1 MVDIKTPRRT
11 PGRLIAGALLAVLI
25 GLTSQYMLALS
36 PLLFLAP
43 VLTAL
48 TYAYAGAAAA
58 LLSCAVQLGV
68 AYASFGAALAA
79 LEFILLV
86 APLAFTLWTLRPGGP
101 PLFDALRRTL
111 PVWLLCAVLT
121 VGMARYLV
129 GMDLA
134 DYLAALVRRELE
146 ALPAGMLDSFL
157 TLFYGGDAPEALNLL
172 TYSLGFLDP
181 AERAR
186 SVASLTEALRNTLAL
201 SVPGTLLT
209 SAALTG
215 LLATALPLRRLVRE
229 GALEALRWTPLN
241 KWRLPASM
249 AVAATVFYVSSLL
262 LFQFAP
268 LSQAQSVAMALQM
281 LAALAFRVQ
290 AVGSLERHL
299 RSMRPGARRLLIALF
314 LLLPLTANL
323 SVLHGMLSSLFSPT
337 DGVVTR
343 YLQKRR
349 ARHGGDD
356 GDTNDDVD
364 GGGPWGGSDDDDGS
378 DGDAD

>member
-11 PGRLIAGALLAVLI
+11 PGRLVAGALLAVLI

-101 PLFDALRRTL
+101 PLFEALRRTL

-121 VGMARYLV
+121 VGLARYLV

-134 DYLAALVRRELE
+134 DYLAALVRGELE

-249 AVAATVFYVSSLL
+249 AVVATVFYVSSLL

-337 DGVVTR
+337 DGAVTR

-356 GDTNDDVD
+356 DTNDDVD

>member
-11 PGRLIAGALLAVLI
+11 PGRLVAGALLAVLI

-121 VGMARYLV
+121 VGLARYLV

-157 TLFYGGDAPEALNLL
+157 TLFYGGDAPDALNLL

-290 AVGSLERHL
+290 AVGSLERRL
-299 RSMRPGARRLLIALF
+299 RSMRPGARRLLIALL

-323 SVLHGMLSSLFSPT
+323 SVLYGMLSSLFSPT
-337 DGVVTR
+337 DGAVTR

-356 GDTNDDVD
+356 DTNDDVD

>member
-101 PLFDALRRTL
+101 PLFDALRCTL

-121 VGMARYLV
+121 VGLARYLV

-134 DYLAALVRRELE
+134 DYLAALVRGELE

-241 KWRLPASM
+241 RWRLPASM

-323 SVLHGMLSSLFSPT
+323 SVLYGMLSSLFSPT
-337 DGVVTR
+337 DGAVTR

-356 GDTNDDVD
+356 DTNDDVD

>member
-121 VGMARYLV
+121 VGLARYLV

-134 DYLAALVRRELE
+134 DYLAALVRGELE

-215 LLATALPLRRLVRE
+215 LLTTALPLRRLVRE

-241 KWRLPASM
+241 RWRLPASM

-290 AVGSLERHL
+290 AVGSLERRL
-299 RSMRPGARRLLIALF
+299 RSMRPGARRLLIALL

-323 SVLHGMLSSLFSPT
+323 SVLYGMLSSLFSPT
-337 DGVVTR
+337 DGAVTR

-356 GDTNDDVD
+356 DTNDDVD

>member
-121 VGMARYLV
+121 VGLARYLV

-215 LLATALPLRRLVRE
+215 LLAAALPLRRLVRE

-337 DGVVTR
+337 DGAVTR

-356 GDTNDDVD
+356 DTNDDVD

>member
-121 VGMARYLV
+121 VGLARYLV

-134 DYLAALVRRELE
+134 DYLAALVRGELE

-157 TLFYGGDAPEALNLL
+157 TLFYGGDAPDALNLL

-299 RSMRPGARRLLIALF
+299 RSMRPGARRLLIALL

-323 SVLHGMLSSLFSPT
+323 SVLYGMLSSLFSPT
-337 DGVVTR
+337 DGAVTR

-356 GDTNDDVD
+356 DTNDDVD

>member
-11 PGRLIAGALLAVLI
+11 PGRLVAGALLAVLI

-58 LLSCAVQLGV
+58 MLSCAVQLGV

-121 VGMARYLV
+121 VGLARYLV

-314 LLLPLTANL
+314 LLLPLTANV
-323 SVLHGMLSSLFSPT
+323 SVLYGMLSSLFSPT
-337 DGVVTR
+337 DGAVTR

-356 GDTNDDVD
+356 DTNDDVD

>member
-101 PLFDALRRTL
+101 PLFEALRRTL

-121 VGMARYLV
+121 VGLARYLV

-290 AVGSLERHL
+290 AVGSLERRL
-299 RSMRPGARRLLIALF
+299 RSMRPGARRLLIALL

-323 SVLHGMLSSLFSPT
+323 SVLYGMLSSLFSPT
-337 DGVVTR
+337 DGAVTR

-356 GDTNDDVD
+356 DTNDDVD

>member
-11 PGRLIAGALLAVLI
+11 PGRLVAGALLAVLI

-48 TYAYAGAAAA
+48 LYAYAGAAAA
-58 LLSCAVQLGV
+58 VLSCAVQLGV

-121 VGMARYLV
+121 VGLARYLV

-290 AVGSLERHL
+290 AVGSLERRL
-299 RSMRPGARRLLIALF
+299 RSMRPGARRLLIALL

-323 SVLHGMLSSLFSPT
+323 SVLYGMLSSLFSPT
-337 DGVVTR
+337 DGAVTR

-356 GDTNDDVD
+356 DTNDDVD

>member
-11 PGRLIAGALLAVLI
+11 PGRLVAGALLAVLI

-121 VGMARYLV
+121 VGLARYLV

-134 DYLAALVRRELE
+134 DYLAALVRGELE

-314 LLLPLTANL
+314 LLLPLTANV
-323 SVLHGMLSSLFSPT
+323 SVLYGMLSSLFSPT
-337 DGVVTR
+337 DGAVTR

-356 GDTNDDVD
+356 DTNDDVD

>member
-121 VGMARYLV
+121 VGLARYLV
-129 GMDLA
+129 GVDLA

-241 KWRLPASM
+241 RWRLPASM

-337 DGVVTR
+337 DGAVTR

-356 GDTNDDVD
+356 DTNDDVD

>member
-1 MVDIKTPRRT
+1 M
-11 PGRLIAGALLAVLI
+11 
-25 GLTSQYMLALS
+25 
-36 PLLFLAP
+36 
-43 VLTAL
+43 
-48 TYAYAGAAAA
+48 
-58 LLSCAVQLGV
+58 QLGV

-101 PLFDALRRTL
+101 PLFEALRRTL

-121 VGMARYLV
+121 VGLARYLV

-215 LLATALPLRRLVRE
+215 LLTTALPLRRLVRE

-323 SVLHGMLSSLFSPT
+323 SVLYGMLSSLFSPT

-349 ARHGGDD
+349 ARHGDD
-356 GDTNDDVD
+356 GDTNDDVG

>member
-58 LLSCAVQLGV
+58 VLSCAVQLGV

-121 VGMARYLV
+121 VGLARYLV

-134 DYLAALVRRELE
+134 DYLAALVRGELE

-290 AVGSLERHL
+290 AVGSLERRL
-299 RSMRPGARRLLIALF
+299 RSMRPGARRLLIALL

-323 SVLHGMLSSLFSPT
+323 SVLYGMLSSLFSPT
-337 DGVVTR
+337 DGAVTR

-356 GDTNDDVD
+356 DTNDDVD

>member
-11 PGRLIAGALLAVLI
+11 PGRLVAGALLAVLI

-121 VGMARYLV
+121 VGLARYLV

-215 LLATALPLRRLVRE
+215 LLTTALPLRRLVRE
-229 GALEALRWTPLN
+229 GALESLRWTPLN
-241 KWRLPASM
+241 GWRLPASM

-337 DGVVTR
+337 DGAVTR

-356 GDTNDDVD
+356 DTNDDVD

>member
-101 PLFDALRRTL
+101 PLFEALRRTL

-121 VGMARYLV
+121 VGLARYLV

-290 AVGSLERHL
+290 AVGSLERRL
-299 RSMRPGARRLLIALF
+299 RSMRPGARRLLIALL

-337 DGVVTR
+337 DGAVTR

-356 GDTNDDVD
+356 DTNDDVD

>member
-11 PGRLIAGALLAVLI
+11 PGRLVAGALLAVLI

-121 VGMARYLV
+121 VGLARYLV

-134 DYLAALVRRELE
+134 DYLAALVRGELE

-215 LLATALPLRRLVRE
+215 LLTTALPLRRLVRE
-229 GALEALRWTPLN
+229 GALESLRWTPLN
-241 KWRLPASM
+241 GWRLPASM

-337 DGVVTR
+337 DGAVTR

-356 GDTNDDVD
+356 DTNDDVD

>member
-48 TYAYAGAAAA
+48 LYAYAGAAAA
-58 LLSCAVQLGV
+58 VLSCAVQLGV

-121 VGMARYLV
+121 VGLARYLV

-134 DYLAALVRRELE
+134 DYLAALVRGELE

-290 AVGSLERHL
+290 AVGSLERRL
-299 RSMRPGARRLLIALF
+299 RSMRPGARRLLIALL

-323 SVLHGMLSSLFSPT
+323 SVLYGMLSSLFSPT
-337 DGVVTR
+337 DGAVTR

-356 GDTNDDVD
+356 DTNDDVD

>member
-11 PGRLIAGALLAVLI
+11 PGRLVAGALLAVLI

-121 VGMARYLV
+121 VGLARYLV

-157 TLFYGGDAPEALNLL
+157 TLFYGGDVPEALNLL

-249 AVAATVFYVSSLL
+249 AVSATVFYVSSLL

-290 AVGSLERHL
+290 AVGSLERRL
-299 RSMRPGARRLLIALF
+299 RSMRPGARRLLIALL

-323 SVLHGMLSSLFSPT
+323 SVLYGMLSSLFSPT
-337 DGVVTR
+337 DGAVTR

-356 GDTNDDVD
+356 DTNDDVD

>member
-11 PGRLIAGALLAVLI
+11 PGRLVAGALLAVLI

-48 TYAYAGAAAA
+48 LYAYAGAAAA
-58 LLSCAVQLGV
+58 VLSCAVQLGV

-121 VGMARYLV
+121 VGLARYLV

-134 DYLAALVRRELE
+134 DYLAALVRGELE

-157 TLFYGGDAPEALNLL
+157 TLFYGGDAPDALNLL

-215 LLATALPLRRLVRE
+215 LLTTALPLRRLVRE

-290 AVGSLERHL
+290 AVGSLERRL
-299 RSMRPGARRLLIALF
+299 RSMRPGARRLLIALL

-323 SVLHGMLSSLFSPT
+323 SVLYGMLSSLFSPT
-337 DGVVTR
+337 DGVVTH

-356 GDTNDDVD
+356 DTNDDVD

>member
-11 PGRLIAGALLAVLI
+11 PGRLVAGALLAVLI

-121 VGMARYLV
+121 VGLARYLV

-134 DYLAALVRRELE
+134 DYLAALVRGELE

-241 KWRLPASM
+241 GWRLPASM

-349 ARHGGDD
+349 VRHGGDD
-356 GDTNDDVD
+356 DTNDDVD

>member
-11 PGRLIAGALLAVLI
+11 PGRLVAGALLAVLI

-48 TYAYAGAAAA
+48 LYAYAGAAAA
-58 LLSCAVQLGV
+58 VLSCAVQLGV

-121 VGMARYLV
+121 VGLARYLV

-134 DYLAALVRRELE
+134 DYLAALVRGELE

-314 LLLPLTANL
+314 LLLPLTANV
-323 SVLHGMLSSLFSPT
+323 SVLYGMLSSLFSPT
-337 DGVVTR
+337 DGAVTR

-356 GDTNDDVD
+356 DTNDDVD

>member
-101 PLFDALRRTL
+101 PLFEALRRTL
-111 PVWLLCAVLT
+111 PVWLLCAVLP
-121 VGMARYLV
+121 VGLARYLV

-290 AVGSLERHL
+290 AVGSLERRL
-299 RSMRPGARRLLIALF
+299 RSMRPGARRLLIALL

-323 SVLHGMLSSLFSPT
+323 SVLYGMLSSLFSPT
-337 DGVVTR
+337 DGAVTR

-356 GDTNDDVD
+356 DTNDDVD

>member
-121 VGMARYLV
+121 VGLARYLV

-314 LLLPLTANL
+314 LLVPLTANL
-323 SVLHGMLSSLFSPT
+323 SVLYGMLSSLFSPT
-337 DGVVTR
+337 DGAVTR

-356 GDTNDDVD
+356 DTNDDVD

>member
-121 VGMARYLV
+121 VGLARYLV

-290 AVGSLERHL
+290 AVGSLERRL
-299 RSMRPGARRLLIALF
+299 RSMRPGARRLLIALL

-323 SVLHGMLSSLFSPT
+323 SVLYGMLSSLFSPT
-337 DGVVTR
+337 DGAVTR

-356 GDTNDDVD
+356 DTNDDVD